1 MHTRSL
7 RSLVKISQVHSFRDA
22 AEQLGMTLSALSMQ
36 MKSLENV
43 LGVDLF
49 DRSVRPP
56 RLTPIGRAIV
66 GESVLLLWHEDNLV
80 DVCRP
85 GDDLAGRFRLGFV
98 TTAAVRLLPKFLR
111 ASSQELPRASFEFE
125 TGLSATLQSKVV
137 SGLLDAAVITDA
149 DGLPEQLSSQI
160 LRQEPFVF
168 AAHKSLLRI
177 GLPELLSKGVFF
189 HFMPDTGI
197 GKLIARAMQ
206 DHERPANAKTIVLDN
221 VEAIMECVCVGLG
234 FTLLPVPDVERY
246 RVPDLETVEAHGPLE
261 RKLVLVMLRDS
272 VLLRN
277 RATLTALLGN

>member
-1 MHTRSL
+1 MDIKYGYIEVMHTRSL

-66 GESVLLLWHEDNLV
+66 GESVLLLRHEDNLV

-98 TTAAVRLLPKFLR
+98 TTAAVRLLPEFLR

-125 TGLSATLQSKVV
+125 TGLSATLQSKVRFWIV
-137 SGLLDAAVITDA
+137 GRGSHYRCGWSAGATVVANSPAGTICIR
-149 DGLPEQLSSQI
+149 GSQKPAPN
-160 LRQEPFVF
+160 RF
-168 AAHKSLLRI
+168 A
-177 GLPELLSKGVFF
+177 
-189 HFMPDTGI
+189 
-197 GKLIARAMQ
+197 
-206 DHERPANAKTIVLDN
+206 
-221 VEAIMECVCVGLG
+221 
-234 FTLLPVPDVERY
+234 
-246 RVPDLETVEAHGPLE
+246 
-261 RKLVLVMLRDS
+261 
-272 VLLRN
+272 
-277 RATLTALLGN
+277 